1 MKSKYFLLI
10 IIAISFTACEKAFI
24 SAPTNAPKIVFDAL
38 WKHIDEN
45 YIYFEVKN
53 VDWTAIYD
61 QYEPQIQDNMTDE
74 ALYTVCLNM
83 LNELRDGHN
92 KLESQT
98 TERGADYKAG
108 YDILFDLETV
118 RSTYLKNDFS
128 ETGFYTYGML
138 DNNIAYIH
146 YADFERVRNI
156 STAMEF
162 VANQN
167 PVGLILDLRSNGGGK
182 AQDAEDIVSYFI
194 NEPTIIGYMQQK
206 IGKAQQAISEPLSIT
221 AEPTN
226 FYFDKPVKL
235 LINRSS
241 FSATSYLAAMLKDL
255 PNVTLVGQITGGG
268 GGGNATFQLPN
279 DWVVSVSVSK
289 YVDINFQEIE
299 EGVEPTIPVNN
310 DAARLANGIDDMLD
324 KALADF

>member
-1 MKSKYFLLI
+1 M
-10 IIAISFTACEKAFI
+10 TACEKAFI
-24 SAPTNAPKIVFDAL
+24 SAPANSPKEVFEEL
-38 WKHIDEN
+38 WKHVDEN
-45 YIYFEVKN
+45 YIYFEVKK
-53 VDWTAIYD
+53 VDWSAIYG

-74 ALYTVCLNM
+74 ALYSVCLNM

-92 KLESQT
+92 VLESQT
-98 TERGADYKAG
+98 ASERAIYETG
-108 YDILFDLETV
+108 YDIVFDLETIQ
-118 RSTYLKNDFS
+118 SNYLNNGFS

-167 PVGLILDLRSNGGGK
+167 PDGLILDLRSNGGGK

-194 NEPTIIGYMQQK
+194 NEPTVIGYMQEK
-206 IGKAQQAISEPLSIT
+206 IGKAPQAISEPLSIT

-226 FYFDKPVKL
+226 FFFDKPVKV

-255 PNVTLVGQITGGG
+255 PNITLVGQITGG

-279 DWVVSVSVSK
+279 DWLVSVSVSK

-299 EGVEPTIPVNN
+299 EGVVPDITINN
-310 DAARLANGIDDMLD
+310 EDARLMNGIDDMLES
-324 KALADF
+324 ALNDF